1 VTGAGVGVTG
11 PGVQK
16 EMNVT
21 APDIC
26 RLRHNF
32 FTLGLSIERA

>member
-1 VTGAGVGVTG
+1 MTGASVGVTG

-16 EMNVT
+16 DMNVT

-26 RLRHNF
+26 IFRHNC
-32 FTLGLSIERA
+32 FTFGLLIEKD